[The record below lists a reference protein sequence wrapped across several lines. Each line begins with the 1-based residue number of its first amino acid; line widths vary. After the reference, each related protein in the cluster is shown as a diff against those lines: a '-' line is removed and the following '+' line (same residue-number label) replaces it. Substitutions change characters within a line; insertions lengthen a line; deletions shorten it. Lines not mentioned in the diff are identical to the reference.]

1 MKVKKELETTLH
13 NLEIDKEQTEKTIT
27 LIQSFLIDQ
36 HKKNDQLNKDIHEAT
51 HALSNLEIHEN
62 TRSL

>member
-1 MKVKKELETTLH
+1 MIVKKALEVTLH
-13 NLEIDKEQTEKTIT
+13 NLKIEQQKTEKTIT

-62 TRSL
+62 TRS